1 MVTLLFLAAPCPQPP
16 RGGGALTTKRE
27 HSAFPSNQKRVEGTS
42 GDPYDP
48 GVTRAARRHGRVEL
62 DQYPELGPAHA
73 TTNIAMANGATSA
86 IRPAPMRSVILPIVG
101 SFPAVGAD
109 ECFERGGSCTRRRG

>member
-48 GVTRAARRHGRVEL
+48 GVTRAARVGAFHDLVQHIASPVLADLIGYNPNVIAKR
-62 DQYPELGPAHA
+62 A
-73 TTNIAMANGATSA
+73 TTLGAPWDTYASL
-86 IRPAPMRSVILPIVG
+86 RNTTTHR
-101 SFPAVGAD
+101 
-109 ECFERGGSCTRRRG
+109 